1 MSATESQR
9 RVRDVMT
16 ADPKTVTPETS
27 VVEAA
32 KLMTSEDVGPLPVV
46 EDGELVGIVTDRDLV
61 VRVLAEGRDPE
72 STLVGDVYSGRPVTV
87 SPDDRVDRALA
98 LLGQHQVRRLPV
110 AEGNRIV
117 GIVAQ
122 ADLAREES
130 HEAVGEAVEDIS
142 R

>member
-1 MSATESQR
+1 MSATQSQR

-16 ADPKTVTPETS
+16 PDPKTVTPETS

-32 KLMTSEDVGPLPVV
+32 RLMTNEDVGPLPVV
-46 EDGELVGIVTDRDLV
+46 EGGELVGILTDRDLV
-61 VRVLAEGRDPE
+61 VRVIAEGRDLE

-110 AEGNRIV
+110 AEDGRIV

-122 ADLAREES
+122 ADIAREEPN
-130 HEAVGEAVEDIS
+130 EAVGEVVEDIS

>member
-1 MSATESQR
+1 MSATESKR
-9 RVRDVMT
+9 HVKDVMT

-32 KLMTSEDVGPLPVV
+32 RLMTSADVGPLPVV
-46 EDGELVGIVTDRDLV
+46 EGGELVGIVTDRDLV
-61 VRVLAEGRDPE
+61 IRVIAEGRDPE
-72 STLVGDVYSGRPVTV
+72 STLVGDVCSGRPVTV
-87 SPDDRVDRALA
+87 SPDDGVDRALA

-110 AEGNRIV
+110 AEDGRIV

-130 HEAVGEAVEDIS
+130 HEAVGEVVEDIS

>member
-1 MSATESQR
+1 MSTTESQR

-32 KLMTSEDVGPLPVV
+32 RLMTSEDVGPLPVV
-46 EDGELVGIVTDRDLV
+46 EGGELVGIVTDRDLV

-110 AEGNRIV
+110 AEGGRIV

-130 HEAVGEAVEDIS
+130 NEAVGEVVEDIS

>member
-1 MSATESQR
+1 MSATGSQR
-9 RVRDVMT
+9 RVKDVMT

-32 KLMTSEDVGPLPVV
+32 RLMTNEDVGPLPVV
-46 EDGELVGIVTDRDLV
+46 EGGELVGIVTDRDLV
-61 VRVLAEGRDPE
+61 VRVIAEGRDPE

-87 SPDDRVDRALA
+87 SPEDGVDRALA

-110 AEGNRIV
+110 AENGRIV

-130 HEAVGEAVEDIS
+130 NEAVGEVVEDIS